1 MRELTNV
8 ELEAVSGGEIKEV
21 GVCRTASAE
30 EVLRTYGAALINYLR
45 DLWK

>member
-8 ELEAVSGGEIKEV
+8 ELEAVSGGEINEV
-21 GVCRTASAE
+21 GVCRTSSAE
-30 EVLRTYGAALINYLR
+30 QVLKTYTEALINYLR